1 MIILTNQSQLIIAKT
16 KIVLIIEFLVRSLQ
30 LKTCCFVQLLQFL
43 SIDVNDFDPELE
55 AESRQAIIFNL
66 VIFLVT

>member
-1 MIILTNQSQLIIAKT
+1 MET
-16 KIVLIIEFLVRSLQ
+16 KQKLFFFVIVEFLVKSLQ

-43 SIDVNDFDPELE
+43 SIDVNDFDSELE

-66 VIFLVT
+66 VIFLVP